1 METPVDHIL
10 DNLRDAVIMLDDAG
24 RVAYLNRAAAEV
36 FGRPAA
42 ELVGRPLRE
51 IFPQCPGNHLC
62 DELHRAVS
70 DRRSGHFE
78 GYCATLDRWLEA
90 DVHPSPNHLLIITR
104 DVTAVRKCERDSE
117 DRLRMAL
124 SCGLAAVWECDLATL
139 VVRCSSELDV
149 VHGMPPGSLDG
160 KHADLMFSLIHPEDQ
175 DAVSLSFKEALQQ
188 RGTFSHEFR
197 VIWPDGSVRFLF
209 CRARILCGSAGSP
222 GSMLGVSVDVTGQ
235 KYTAGQLERKLQ
247 QMHML
252 SGLAETVNRA
262 QDPAE
267 IYLAALKGLTNA
279 VGSDRAAVLVFD
291 ADGVMRFKAW
301 AGLSDEYR
309 AAATGHSPWRRGE
322 RGALPIKIPDVFEDP
337 ALATLYPALRN
348 EGIRS
353 VAFIPLLGHG
363 GVIGKFMLYFDRP
376 HQFREE
382 ELQLAQTI
390 AAQVAFAVERSAA
403 EVALQ
408 SSEERFRATF
418 FQAAVGITQA
428 QLSGRL
434 QLVNDRFCEILGYS
448 REELLDLTFLDLT
461 HPDDREACAHYIHQL
476 VVGEIASCTTE
487 KRYLHKSGATVW
499 ARVNVS
505 LVRDQNQA
513 AQYFI
518 GVVEDITQWI
528 QASRAL
534 MESEQRLT
542 LAVNA
547 ARLGVWDFDLREKV
561 MTVSPPYGELLGSPG
576 TYADCL
582 ALVHPDDR
590 ERVLTLAREC
600 VAGKQGLDAEYRML
614 LPDGTLLWLSS
625 NAAVQYDDAGNPARV
640 VGVSLDITAR
650 KQAEAALRE
659 SEELFRN
666 LADTAPVMMW
676 MSGPDKRLNFFNKT
690 WLTFR
695 GRTVEQELGDGW
707 VEGIH
712 PDDVAS
718 VFASYSSAFDA
729 RRNFDI
735 ECRLRRADGEYR
747 WLLCSGVPRFAPS
760 GVFAGYIGSD
770 VDITDL
776 KRTQAEAIERQKLE
790 SLRVL
795 TNGIAHDFNNLLGS
809 VVSVAELAELEMLAG
824 ASPQEQ
830 IERIKFLAV
839 RASEIVRELMIFSGQ
854 DQADLTSLDLSSLAE
869 EMLELLKVSISK
881 HAVLKTDLPRNLP
894 PMRGNAAQI
903 RQVLMNLIIN
913 ASEALGESDGM
924 IRIAVSR
931 AAPSRSLPGGAFL
944 RLEVSDTGCGISEES
959 QARIFDPFFSTK
971 FAGRGLGLAVVQGI
985 VRAHAGAIQLSS
997 APGNGARFEI
1007 FFPCAP
1013 AGVEPHHAPAIADA
1027 NREARPV
1034 DAILLFVDDEES
1046 LRESVSKLLSRRGFS
1061 VLSAG
1066 DGCAAVDLLQ
1076 RHPEKIDLLLLD
1088 MTLPGT
1094 PSREIIAEAQRVR
1107 PSIKIIL
1114 TSAYSREMV
1123 AHSLDSPAV
1132 RGFIRKPFQLADLV
1146 LLLRDTIAAV

>member
-1 METPVDHIL
+1 MEIPVDHIL
-10 DNLRDAVIMLDDAG
+10 DNLRDAVIMLDDEG
-24 RVAYLNRAAAEV
+24 RVAYLNQAAALV
-36 FGRPAA
+36 SGRPAGDLLGKPFGA
-42 ELVGRPLRE
+42 
-51 IFPQCPGNHLC
+51 IFPECPGNNLC
-62 DELHRAVS
+62 DELHRAVA
-70 DRRSGHFE
+70 DRRQGHFE
-78 GYCATLDRWLEA
+78 GYCAASDRWLEA
-90 DVHPSPNHLLIITR
+90 DVHPSPDHLLVITR
-104 DVTAVRKCERDSE
+104 DVTAARKGDLDGEH
-117 DRLRMAL
+117 RLRMAH
-124 SCGLAAVWECDLATL
+124 SSGLAAVWECDLNTRI
-139 VVRCSSELDV
+139 VRCSTELDV
-149 VHGMPPGSLDG
+149 VHGMPSGSLDG
-160 KHADLMFSLIHPEDQ
+160 KTADLMFSLIHPEDR
-175 DAVSLSFKEALQQ
+175 DTVRMSFQEALQG
-188 RGTFSHEFR
+188 RGAFLQEFR
-197 VIWPDGSVRFLF
+197 VIWPDDSVHFLL
-209 CRARILCGSAGSP
+209 CRARILCDSTGRPEG
-222 GSMLGVSVDVTGQ
+222 MLGVSVDITGQ

-291 ADGVMRFKAW
+291 ADDVMRFKAW
-301 AGLSDEYR
+301 FGLSDEYR

-322 RGALPIKIPDVFEDP
+322 RGAIPIKIPDVFEDP
-337 ALATLYPALRN
+337 ALATLYPALAK

-363 GVIGKFMLYFDRP
+363 GVIGKFMLYYDRP

-382 ELQLAQTI
+382 EVQLAQTI
-390 AAQVAFAVERSAA
+390 ASQVAFAAERAAA
-403 EVALQ
+403 EAALQ

-428 QLSGRL
+428 QLSGRF
-434 QLVNDRFCEILGYS
+434 QLANDRFCEMLGYS
-448 REELLDLTFLDLT
+448 REELLDMTFLDIT
-461 HPDDREACAHYIHQL
+461 HPDDREDCARYIHQL
-476 VVGEIASCTTE
+476 TSGEIPCCNTE
-487 KRYLHKSGATVW
+487 KRYLHKSGAIVW

-505 LVRDQNQA
+505 LVRDQNQT

-518 GVVEDITQWI
+518 GVVEDITEWI
-528 QASRAL
+528 HATRAL

-542 LAVNA
+542 LAVSA
-547 ARLGVWDFDLREKV
+547 ARLAVWDFDLREKV
-561 MTVSPPYGELLGSPG
+561 MTVSPPYAEMLGSPR

-590 ERVLTLAREC
+590 ERIVTLAREC
-600 VAGKQGLDAEYRML
+600 VAGKQGLDAEYRLL
-614 LPDGTLLWLSS
+614 LPDETLLWVAS
-625 NAAVQYDDAGNPARV
+625 NAAVQYDDAGHPARV
-640 VGVSLDITAR
+640 VGVGLDITAR

-659 SEELFRN
+659 SEALFRN

-676 MSGPDKRLNFFNKT
+676 MTGTDKLCNFFNKT

-695 GRTVEQELGDGW
+695 GRTLEQELGNGC

-712 PDDVAS
+712 PDDVAAVS
-718 VFASYSSAFDA
+718 TAYNAAFDA
-729 RRNFDI
+729 RRSFDV
-735 ECRLRRADGEYR
+735 EFRLRRADGEYR

-809 VVSVAELAELEMLAG
+809 VVSVAELAELEMLADS
-824 ASPQEQ
+824 SPREQ
-830 IERIKFLAV
+830 IEKIKSLAV
-839 RASEIVRELMIFSGQ
+839 RASEIVRELMIYSGQ
-854 DQADLTSLDLSSLAE
+854 NQADLTSLDLSSLTE

-903 RQVLMNLIIN
+903 RQVLMNLIMN
-913 ASEALGESDGM
+913 ASEALGESDGV

-931 AAPSRSLPGGAFL
+931 AAPSRSLPEGAFL

-959 QARIFDPFFSTK
+959 HARIFDPFFSTK

-997 APGNGARFEI
+997 TPGNGARFEI

-1013 AGVEPHHAPAIADA
+1013 TGAEHRAPALADA
-1027 NREARPV
+1027 NREAKP
-1034 DAILLFVDDEES
+1034 ASGTLLYVDDEES

-1066 DGCAAVDLLQ
+1066 DGYAAVNLLQ
-1076 RHPEKIDLLLLD
+1076 KHPDSIDLILLD

-1094 PSREIIAEAQRVR
+1094 PSREIIAEAQRIR
-1107 PSIKIIL
+1107 PAIKIIL

-1146 LLLRDTIAAV
+1146 HLLRDTIAAG